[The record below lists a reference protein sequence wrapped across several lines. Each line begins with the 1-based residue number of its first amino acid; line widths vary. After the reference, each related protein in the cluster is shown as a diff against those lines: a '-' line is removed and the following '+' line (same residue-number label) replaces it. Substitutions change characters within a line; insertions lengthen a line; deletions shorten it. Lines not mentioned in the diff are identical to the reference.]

1 MIEFQK
7 INWKL
12 HFKNPEAAQADDF
25 FKVFNTWIPDSP
37 EIFIDVADYQH
48 VRDGTITILVG
59 HYVDYALDEM
69 DRKLGFLYSHKR
81 LMDGSNQDKLQNT
94 FRDFLNHAQ
103 KLLDDSFFKGKLNFD
118 TAELLFF
125 INDRALAPN
134 TPQTLEAAK
143 PDLIQFA
150 DKIFGKGN
158 YTIKPQANSTK
169 RFGVLFQNSKPIS
182 ISELIKKI

>member
-1 MIEFQK
+1 MEFQK
-7 INWKL
+7 INWRL
-12 HFKNPEAAQADDF
+12 HFKNQEAICADDF

-59 HYVDYALDEM
+59 HYLDYALDDM

-81 LMDGSNQDKLQNT
+81 LMDGTNQDKLKNT
-94 FRDFLNHAQ
+94 FRDFLNHSQ
-103 KLLDDSFFKGKLNFD
+103 KLLNDSLFKGKLDFD
-118 TAELLFF
+118 MSEVLFF

-134 TPQTLEAAK
+134 NSQTLEAAK
-143 PDLIQFA
+143 ADLTQFA

-158 YTIKPQANSTK
+158 YTIKPQVNPSR
-169 RFGVLFQNSKPIS
+169 RFGITFCVTQSLSFQ
-182 ISELIKKI
+182 ELLKKI

>member
-1 MIEFQK
+1 MSLDK
-7 INWKL
+7 ICWRFYFEDGAAAEPDKL
-12 HFKNPEAAQADDF
+12 FR
-25 FKVFNTWIPDSP
+25 VFNTWIPDSP
-37 EIFIDVADYQH
+37 EIFVDVADYQH
-48 VRDGTITILVG
+48 VRDGIQTILVG

-134 TPQTLEAAK
+134 TPQ
-143 PDLIQFA
+143 
-150 DKIFGKGN
+150 
-158 YTIKPQANSTK
+158 
-169 RFGVLFQNSKPIS
+169 
-182 ISELIKKI
+182 